1 MWFWKSS
8 ADTKLLNAGVAA
20 CAESNKGRCSPA
32 LNATLF
38 NGIFASRSVTDNARA
53 RWRNANLLLLVE
65 HIPACRTGAGKTNS
79 VSPFGRD
86 HVVTTDAANE
96 VPLLGAVDMGGVS

>member
-1 MWFWKSS
+1 MLMWFLKCS

-20 CAESNKGRCSPA
+20 CAESNKGRCSLA

-38 NGIFASRSVTDNARA
+38 NGIFASGFVTDNARA

-65 HIPACRTGAGKTNS
+65 HIPACRTGAGKTDD
-79 VSPFGRD
+79 VSHAG
-86 HVVTTDAANE
+86 VTTDAC
-96 VPLLGAVDMGGVS
+96 